1 MTKETLIFA
10 SGLNIG
16 ILLTFLGYEILG
28 NTKEEKMNKID
39 ARYQIDPLIYVF
51 LRKPFE
57 AQRRGTPKY
66 LIIVDSFREAT
77 KYYHFYVSYSQVL
90 LMSPGN
96 TKEGRV
102 VISKEDLLACS
113 NVRQLKSLII
123 DRILHG
129 MVA

>member
-1 MTKETLIFA
+1 MNKEILIFA
-10 SGLNIG
+10 SGINIG

-28 NTKEEKMNKID
+28 NTKEEKMNKINV
-39 ARYQIDPLIYVF
+39 RYQIDPLIYMF
-51 LRKPFE
+51 LKKPFE

-66 LIIVDSFREAT
+66 LIVVDSFKEAT
-77 KYYHFYVSYSQVL
+77 KYYHFYVSYSKVL

-96 TKEGRV
+96 TKEGRI
-102 VISKEDLLACS
+102 VISKEDLSACNS
-113 NVRQLKSLII
+113 VRQLKSLIV